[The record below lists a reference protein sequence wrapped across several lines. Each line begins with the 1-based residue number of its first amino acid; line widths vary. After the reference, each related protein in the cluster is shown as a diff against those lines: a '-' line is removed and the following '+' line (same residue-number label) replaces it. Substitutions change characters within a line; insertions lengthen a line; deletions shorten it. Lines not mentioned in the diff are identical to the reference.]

1 LFYLARELK
10 MTVEQLTANMG
21 VREYRKWMVFLER
34 KAAAERGEEIAMDK
48 EGEDFGRA
56 FGAV

>member
-1 LFYLARELK
+1 

-21 VREYRKWMVFLER
+21 MREYGKWVIFMER

-48 EGEDFGRA
+48 DGKDFGKA
-56 FGAV
+56 FGAM